1 MLKKKLRKGQVVG
14 LSVEA
19 VQGGVTLTLDEV
31 PADSSKERKQQ
42 TVLLNPADVS
52 AVIDGLRKPYFHT
65 KFGDKTLEFKVP
77 QSWEHQPI
85 YIAIKPVS
93 VDEDVLIF
101 PLHEHEVRFIRK
113 ALESMAASL
122 LFVGTWSGKLEEW

>member
-52 AVIDGLRKPYFHT
+52 AFIDGLGKQYFHM
-65 KFGDKTLEFKVP
+65 KFGDKALEFRSP
-77 QSWEHQPI
+77 QSWEHMPI
-85 YIAIKPVS
+85 YISIKPVS
-93 VDEDVLIF
+93 VDEDIIIF
-101 PLHEHEVRFIRK
+101 PLHEHEIRFIRK

-122 LFVGTWSGKLEEW
+122 LFVGTWSGELEEW